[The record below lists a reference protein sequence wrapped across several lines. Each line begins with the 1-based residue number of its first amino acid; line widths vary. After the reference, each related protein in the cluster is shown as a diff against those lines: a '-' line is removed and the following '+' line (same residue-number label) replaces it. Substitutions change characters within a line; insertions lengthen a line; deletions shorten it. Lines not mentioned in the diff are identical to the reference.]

1 MRALLPGLSLRFV
14 IGGLALLCGAAL
26 GLALPL
32 GIAAA
37 RLGAEAARWA
47 VVGGVLGALA
57 AIALRRAVL
66 QRFDLDQALQRE
78 AQTAEHLRFHAAI
91 NNMSQGLCFFD
102 GQQRLIVCN
111 NRYAGIYGLSRELMR
126 PGTTLREIV
135 EHRFAAGC
143 IPSNMTRE
151 AYLKWRDSIVVADK
165 PSSTITTLI
174 DGRTISIRHQPMPNG
189 GWVATHDDITE
200 TRRAQAEIEHMAHH
214 DALTGLPNRV
224 RFRSHLDTALQ
235 GDRHPVAVLCLDLDR
250 FKAVNDTLGHPAGD
264 QLLRMAADRLAS
276 CVRQGD
282 LVARL
287 GGDEFAI
294 VQLDGEQPSAAEAL
308 AQRVVQAMTAPFEIA
323 GHAASV
329 GTSVGIALSDGAET
343 VSPDEL
349 LKRADLALYDAKT
362 TARGRHSFFRP
373 ELDRRAKGRH
383 ELEADLRRAIE
394 QGALELHYQPLIGL
408 HDDRVLAFEALVRW
422 PHPRRGMVMPDQF
435 IPLAE
440 EVGLIDALGAWVLA
454 RACEVAAS
462 WPAHLGVAVN
472 LSPLQ
477 LKSGRLVDV
486 VRDAL
491 SAGGLAAARLELEIT
506 ESVPLDDN
514 SISLATL
521 HGLRALGV
529 RVSIDDFGAGFSS
542 VSYLRKFPFDKI
554 KIDRSFVRDVATDR
568 SARAIVHAMATLG
581 NSLGMAVT
589 AEGVESTEQL
599 QAVREMGCTQAQG
612 YLISTPRP
620 AAELPAILRKDLR
633 LAAVALGRSSAGR
646 APGD

>member
-1 MRALLPGLSLRFV
+1 MRAFLPTFTLRWV
-14 IGGLALLCGAAL
+14 VGALALSCGAAL
-26 GLALPL
+26 ALALTAGMAL
-32 GIAAA
+32 A
-37 RLGAEAARWA
+37 RSSADPTAW
-47 VVGGVLGALA
+47 VIVGTALGVLTGVL
-57 AIALRRAVL
+57 LQRAVL
-66 QRFDLDQALQRE
+66 RRFDLERARQRD
-78 AQTAEHLRFHAAI
+78 AQTTERLRFDAAI

-102 GQQRLIVCN
+102 GRQRLIVCN
-111 NRYAGIYGLSRELMR
+111 DRYATIYRLPREMMS

-135 EHRFAAGC
+135 EARFAAGC
-143 IPSNMTRE
+143 IPNNMTRE

-165 PSSTITTLI
+165 PSNTITTLT
-174 DGRTISIRHQPMPNG
+174 DGRTIAIHHQPMPDG

-200 TRRAQAEIEHMAHH
+200 TRRAQAEIEHLAHH

-224 RFRSHLDTALQ
+224 RFRHRLSEALHA
-235 GDRHPVAVLCLDLDR
+235 GRHPIAVLCLDLDR
-250 FKAVNDTLGHPAGD
+250 FKAVNDTMGHPAGD

-294 VQLDGEQPSAAEAL
+294 VQLDGEQPAAAEGL

-323 GHAASV
+323 GQSASV
-329 GTSVGIALSDGAET
+329 GVSVGIALSDGAEIHN
-343 VSPDEL
+343 PDHL
-349 LKRADLALYDAKT
+349 LKRADLALYDAKSA
-362 TARGRHSFFRP
+362 ARGTHSFFRP

-383 ELEADLRRAIE
+383 ELEADLRHAIA
-394 QGALELHYQPLIGL
+394 QGALELHFQPLIGL
-408 HDDRVLAFEALVRW
+408 HDDCVLAFEALVRW
-422 PHPRRGMVMPDQF
+422 PHLRRGMVMPDQF

-454 RACEVAAS
+454 HACNIAAA
-462 WPAHLGVAVN
+462 WPTHIGVAVN

-477 LKSGRLVDV
+477 LKGGRLIDV
-486 VRDAL
+486 VREAL
-491 SAGGLAAARLELEIT
+491 AASGLAPRRLELEIT

-521 HGLRALGV
+521 HALRGLGV

-542 VSYLRKFPFDKI
+542 VSYLRRFPFDKI

-568 SARAIVHAMATLG
+568 SARAIVQAMATLG
-581 NSLGMAVT
+581 QSLGMAVT
-589 AEGVESTEQL
+589 AEGVESAEQMH
-599 QAVREMGCTQAQG
+599 AVRELGCTQAQG

-620 AAELPAILRKDLR
+620 AAELAAMIRKDLR
-633 LAAVALGRSSAGR
+633 LVASAS
-646 APGD
+646 